1 MNKILTSIFILSLLG
16 NIILAYTLN
25 LQTVYFDNDVFWN
38 SVGEF
43 QNIRAQGVI
52 IFNNEREQSDTKKLV
67 EHYKFECENSEC
79 NGVRSKLIGNTTLV
93 QDSFKPEIIKI
104 SHDEKFAVFK
114 HLDCVFT
121 ISGENTTFI
130 CPEKNESG
138 SLGDHI
144 ELHFKQH
151 SLF

>member
-1 MNKILTSIFILSLLG
+1 
-16 NIILAYTLN
+16 
-25 LQTVYFDNDVFWN
+25 VYFDNDVFWN
-38 SVGEF
+38 SVGEL
-43 QNIRAQGVI
+43 QTVRAQGII

-67 EHYKFECENSEC
+67 QHYKFVCENHKC
-79 NGVRSKLIGNTTLV
+79 NGVRSKLIENKTLV

-104 SHDEKFAVFK
+104 TYDEKFAILK

-121 ISGENTTFI
+121 ISGENATFV

-138 SLGDHI
+138 SLGEHI